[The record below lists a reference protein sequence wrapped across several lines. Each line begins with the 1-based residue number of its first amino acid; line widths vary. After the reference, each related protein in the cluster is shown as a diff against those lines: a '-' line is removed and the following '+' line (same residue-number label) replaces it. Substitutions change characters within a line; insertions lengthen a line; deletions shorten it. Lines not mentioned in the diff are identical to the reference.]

1 MKLKRIT
8 LENFRGVRSQA
19 YEFSDRTRIKGKNG
33 SGKSTI
39 ASAYFWLMAD
49 RDYSLVSNPPVRTI
63 GAIDEVVTTVTADLD
78 FSGKPVQVQK
88 MQKLKRSKSGAVAL
102 TNSYMVNSVPK
113 YEKAFKEYLT
123 DLGFDFD
130 KFMPCSHPAVL
141 LAGTNNKKERTALR
155 NMLFEMASDLT
166 DVDVAGTDPELA
178 ELFELL
184 HDYNAEEIEA
194 IQNNTLRIIR
204 EDYGKEGEIL
214 RAKIEGLETAKAEV
228 DVEFHKSEAN
238 KLENQLIELEKK
250 KYELVV
256 SLEDIN
262 NAASE
267 LMEKKFRLNQMESD
281 EIKDDIKKRSNL
293 EADIMRLEN
302 QIVRLKDEIEQLHN
316 LISYDHELWED
327 SKNKAAKNRSAL
339 KKIRAEEF
347 DESAAVCPT
356 CGQKLPADGVQKAIN
371 DFNARQEQRI
381 RQFEEI
387 IKEQEADTLSA
398 LDRMN
403 KNTEEVKAKSK
414 DLKAMETSL
423 IEMQTIY
430 ESLGVVQKA
439 DMSGNTEYQKLLKE
453 IAEAEYQVSK
463 EEVVRAS
470 IAKLESQIREMRDDI
485 FGHET
490 EIRKY
495 SQNNHID
502 EQIAK
507 LRKDQKNYEQRRANA
522 DMILNQLKTLNM
534 KKNKMMQESVN
545 SHFNLINWQL
555 FDFRKKGTPIDTCIP
570 TIGGKKFG
578 ESMNAGLETM
588 AKIDAING
596 IQKFF
601 NLDYPILLDN
611 AEHLDKWSL
620 EMLQTDHQMI
630 VLTVTDDEQL
640 LLE

>member
-1 MKLKRIT
+1 MKLRRIT
-8 LENFRGVRSQA
+8 LENFRGVRSQT

-63 GAIDEVVTTVTADLD
+63 GAIDEVVTKVTADLD

-184 HDYNAEEIEA
+184 QDYNTEEIEA

-214 RAKIEGLETAKAEV
+214 RAKIEGLETAKEEV
-228 DVEFHKSEAN
+228 DVEFHKSEVN

-250 KYELVV
+250 KSELVV

-281 EIKDDIKKRSNL
+281 AIKGDIKKRSNL

-316 LISYDHELWED
+316 SIRHDQELVED